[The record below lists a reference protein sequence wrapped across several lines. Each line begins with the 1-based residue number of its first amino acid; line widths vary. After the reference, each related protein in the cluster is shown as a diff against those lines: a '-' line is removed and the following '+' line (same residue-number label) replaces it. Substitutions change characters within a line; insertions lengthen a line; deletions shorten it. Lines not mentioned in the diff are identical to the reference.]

1 MTNLLKKRTTRE
13 ANDEFEQIER
23 LPELKMQTPHGNS
36 GRNYNGDE
44 YSRNVA
50 YLINTISDILLK
62 GKTRYLQDTTVDK
75 NEVKS
80 KGEKIDAGSA
90 LSGFYTECL
99 PRLSFPC
106 MQRKMLVYVDKLD
119 RDDFHV
125 LGDYLSVVRIGKPP
139 SRPMMTEENLLEP
152 RMSTGSTIWALDSLL
167 DHTIK
172 GFFFTHAVR
181 VEMPPWFS
189 IGPAGKRLTLPHG
202 NAVNFSISLTD
213 LQEGKRYFST

>member
-1 MTNLLKKRTTRE
+1 LKKRTSKE
-13 ANDEFEQIER
+13 ANDEFEQIEKN
-23 LPELKMQTPHGNS
+23 PELKMQTPYGNS

-50 YLINTISDILLK
+50 YLINTISDILRK
-62 GKTRYLQDTTVDK
+62 GKTRNLQDTTVDK

-80 KGEKIDAGSA
+80 KREKTDAESA

-99 PRLSFPC
+99 LRLSFPC
-106 MQRKMLVYVDKLD
+106 MQRKMLVYVDKID
-119 RDDFHV
+119 RDDFRM

-139 SRPMMTEENLLEP
+139 ARPIMTEENLLEP
-152 RMSTGSTIWALDSLL
+152 RMSTGSSIWALDSLL
-167 DHTIK
+167 DHSIK
-172 GFFFTHAVR
+172 RFFFTHAVR

-189 IGPAGKRLTLPHG
+189 IGPAGERQTLPHG

-213 LQEGKRYFST
+213 TQEGKRYFST